1 MKKQPV
7 LGRKV
12 LRWVLAGLFL
22 VLGNFSWSSGLQAS
36 GVVGTGTPASCTQTA
51 LTTALIGGGL
61 VTFNCGGPA
70 TILVTSPITVTQN
83 TVIEGGGQIKITGG
97 LTTRLFDVTALSASL
112 TLNNIV
118 LDSANSAGG
127 GGGDGG
133 ALKSVGTLVL
143 NNVTIQFSQT
153 PGCGGAIWSNGTMII
168 SDSTFN
174 NNTGVGAGGAIC
186 TGQAGTTHLQV
197 TNSSFSSNQTTS
209 TTSGYGG
216 AIYVAGPVAEVTI
229 VDSSFLNNSAHLGGG
244 LFVFTGGTATLRTQN
259 PAKKVLFLGNSAT
272 EDGGAIYNLGT
283 LSIYQA
289 ELNANQTP
297 QGQLGIGYGGGIHNQ
312 GNLTLHDSLLSVNLG
327 RFGGGLFVGNANNA
341 QAEVQRTIFSGNSAG
356 ATTPFLGGSGGGLY
370 TNTGATVTVT
380 DSVFRNNTAVA
391 SGGGA
396 SRFNAH
402 LEISN
407 SSFTDNQATDVTGG
421 GGGLFIGAGPA
432 TDPTLVKVTSVTFG
446 GNKTGSSQGGG
457 IYNNSGYI
465 LLKNLTIK
473 DNINGLFNT
482 GTFTTHLGNSV
493 LDNPGSLNCDGNGL
507 PLSLDG
513 NNLSTDNS
521 CLVEHYPVPA
531 QLGLRVINTN
541 GINQTRYFPPL
552 AGSPLINATTGCPT
566 LDQRGASRPNACDI
580 GAVEYG
586 GIAWHIYSPL
596 IEKH

>member
-7 LGRKV
+7 LSRKV

-22 VLGNFSWSSGLQAS
+22 VLGNFSWSSGLQAF
-36 GVVGTGTPASCTQTA
+36 GVVGTGTPATCTQTA

-70 TILVTSPITVTQN
+70 TILVTSPITITQN
-83 TVIEGGGQIKITGG
+83 SVIEGGGQIKITGG
-97 LTTRLFDVTALSASL
+97 LTTRLFDVTVLSASL

-174 NNTGVGAGGAIC
+174 NNMGVGAGGAIC
-186 TGQAGTTHLQV
+186 TGQAGTTRLQV

-244 LFVFTGGTATLRTQN
+244 LFVFTGGAATLRTQN

-297 QGQLGIGYGGGIHNQ
+297 QNTLAIGFGGGIYNQ
-312 GNLTLHDSLLSVNLG
+312 GNLIIHDSLLSVNLG
-327 RFGGGLFVGNANNA
+327 RFGGGLFVGNDPNA
-341 QAEVQRTIFSGNSAG
+341 LAEVQRTIFSGNSAG
-356 ATTPFLGGSGGGLY
+356 SSGGGLY
-370 TNTGATVTVT
+370 TNTGGTVTVGN
-380 DSVFRNNTAVA
+380 SVFRNNTAVV

-396 SRFNAH
+396 SRFNAR
-402 LEISN
+402 LDISN
-407 SSFTDNQATDVTGG
+407 SSFTDNQTTDALSG
-421 GGGLFIGAGPA
+421 GGGLYIAAGPS
-432 TDPTLVKVTSVTFG
+432 TDPTLVKATSVTFG
-446 GNKTGSSQGGG
+446 GNKTGSAIGQGGG
-457 IYNNSGYI
+457 IYNNSAYCI
-465 LLKNLTIK
+465 LKNLTIK
-473 DNINGLFNT
+473 DNTNGIFNT

-493 LDNPGSLNCDGNGL
+493 LENPGSLNCDGNGF
-507 PLSLDG
+507 PLSSDG
-513 NNLSTDNS
+513 GNLSSDNS

-552 AGSPLINATTGCPT
+552 AGSPLINATAGCPT
-566 LDQRGASRPNACDI
+566 LDQRGASRPDACDI
-580 GAVEYG
+580 GAIEYG
-586 GIAWHIYSPL
+586 GIAWFTYLPL
-596 IEKH
+596 IRR